1 MPNLVTTPLRWKSK
15 ALLLKLE
22 ATYGVDSTPT
32 GAANWIE
39 ARNLQ
44 LTPIDA
50 DKVQR
55 DIELPYG
62 GNAGSVLVGFWA
74 KLSFDV
80 AMIPSGVA
88 GTAPKWDPAML
99 ACGTASTITATTS
112 VAYNLVSSAYPSVVG
127 YLNIGNVLHKLLGMR
142 GNAKASMAAK
152 GTPKLSFDFD
162 ALYVTPATGGM
173 PTVTRTGWP
182 IEEGVNSINTGPA
195 TINGIA
201 LAWSALDWDF
211 GQKTSRIDLP
221 GPQKEIMLSL
231 DRTPSA
237 SITVLAPDLAV
248 FNPFAIAESNAIVP
262 FSATHGSVAGRKTKT
277 DMQARISNV
286 AYDQVEGMAAYKL
299 TLEPAPVVGNDE
311 IALTCL

>member
-1 MPNLVTTPLRWKSK
+1 VANLITSPRKWRLK

-22 ATYGVDSTPT
+22 TSYGVDSTPS
-32 GAANWIE
+32 GAADWIE
-39 ARNLQ
+39 ARNIQ

-55 DIELPYG
+55 DIELPYA

-80 AMIPSGVA
+80 AMIPGTA
-88 GTAPKWDPAML
+88 IGTAPKWNAAML
-99 ACGTASTITATTS
+99 AAGTASTVTAGTS

-127 YLNIGNVLHKLLGMR
+127 YLNIDGVLHKLLGMR
-142 GNAKASMAAK
+142 GNAKASMATK

-162 ALYVTPATGGM
+162 ALYVTPATGTM

-182 IEEGVNSINTGPA
+182 VEEGVNSVNTGPA
-195 TINGIA
+195 SINGVA
-201 LAWSALDWDF
+201 LSWSALDWDF
-211 GQKTSRIDLP
+211 GQKVSRIDLP
-221 GPQKEIMLSL
+221 GPQKEIVLS
-231 DRTPSA
+231 DRSPSA
-237 SITVLAPDLAV
+237 SVTVLAPDLAT

-262 FSATHGSVAGRKTKT
+262 ISATHGSVAGKKTKV
-277 DMQARISNV
+277 DLQARIANV

-299 TLEPAPVVGNDE
+299 TLEPAPVAGNDE

>member
-1 MPNLVTTPLRWKSK
+1 MPNLVTAPRKWRSK

-22 ATYGVDSTPT
+22 TTYGVDSTPT

-39 ARNLQ
+39 ARNIS

-55 DIELPYG
+55 DIELPYA
-62 GNAGSVLVGFWA
+62 GNAGSVLVSFWA

-80 AMIPSGVA
+80 AMIPSGTA

-99 ACGTASTITATTS
+99 ACGTASTTVATTS
-112 VAYNLVSSAYPSVVG
+112 VAYNLVSAAYPSVVG
-127 YLNIGNVLHKLLGMR
+127 YMNIDGVLHKLLGMR

-162 ALYVTPATGGM
+162 ALYVTPATGAM

-182 IEEGVNSINTGPA
+182 IEEGVNSVNTGPA
-195 TINGIA
+195 TINAIP

-211 GQKTSRIDLP
+211 GQKVGRIDLP
-221 GPQKEIMLSL
+221 GPQKEIVLS

-237 SITVLAPDLAV
+237 SVTVLAPDLAT
-248 FNPFAIAESNAIVP
+248 FNPFTIAESNIIVP
-262 FSATHGSVAGRKTKT
+262 VSVTHGSVGGKKIKV
-277 DMQARISNV
+277 DLQARISNV

-311 IALTCL
+311 VALTCL